1 MTFQTL
7 SSIAGNLSLPSLVQ
21 GRSATV
27 CWFFIVI
34 LIFFI
39 IEYLLHY
46 CQLVFLIAFSF
57 VLKIGLFYFLC
68 P

>member
-7 SSIAGNLSLPSLVQ
+7 SSIAGNLSL
-21 GRSATV
+21 GRSTTV

-39 IEYLLHY
+39 TEYLLHY

-57 VLKIGLFYFLC
+57 VLKIGVF
-68 P
+68 